1 MSMQSYYKALSA
13 GILSA
18 GLVWVPFVNL
28 ALAVAAPLYAW
39 KIYAQLKKRDSPKK
53 GIAFTGLLLAIGQVA
68 LLVVGFLLQR
78 TAKELI
84 F

>member
-1 MSMQSYYKALSA
+1 MIMQSHYKALSA

-39 KIYAQLKKRDSPKK
+39 KVYTQLKKRDSTKK
-53 GIAFTGLLLAIGQVA
+53 GIAFTGLLLALGQVA

-78 TAKELI
+78 AAKEI
-84 F
+84 VF